1 MRLLIGIIAIAMYSG
16 ITFYLGWNLK
26 KWLHRIEYFSF
37 RTALLDCRFWYIIFL
52 YFRAFPRTA

>member
-26 KWLHRIEYFSF
+26 KWLH
-37 RTALLDCRFWYIIFL
+37 ALNIF
-52 YFRAFPRTA
+52 FF